1 MYKGV
6 MMKGSK
12 AFTLI
17 ELLVVIAIIA
27 LLLSIVVPT
36 LNKAKDAA
44 RRISCGNRLKQWGIA
59 IQMYATDN
67 DNEIMR
73 MSRGW
78 GWNTV
83 YPHYIDNEP
92 EEYED
97 TVTWNIQGI
106 NPYIEAFSSNYPNDG
121 QATDMVTC
129 TSCSGEF
136 MQDWIY
142 NINYIGYDHPF
153 AEIAYSYFGRID
165 LMNEDYMSPNA
176 QEYLVGRTLSSHK
189 LLMAEILNLDFTPP
203 PSYRYNHGR
212 NGWSWNEENFV
223 NPSNKAESPNPAA
236 TGRSQLFGDIH
247 VKWRPIP
254 ESPNLPTHLDEYIMN
269 WNGPGS
275 GWLGDYDTSYF

>member
-1 MYKGV
+1 
-6 MMKGSK
+6 MMKKFK

-36 LNKAKDAA
+36 LKKAKDAA
-44 RRISCGNRLKQWGIA
+44 RRISCANRLKQWGIA

-78 GWNTV
+78 GWDTV

-92 EEYED
+92 KEYED

-106 NPYIEAFSSNYPNDG
+106 NPYIDAFSQNYENDG

-129 TSCSGEF
+129 PSCSGEF

-142 NINYIGYDHPF
+142 NINFPNHPF

-165 LMNEDYMSPNA
+165 LMNEEYLSLNA

-189 LLMAEILNLDFTPP
+189 LLMAEILNLDYSDR
-203 PSYRYNHGR
+203 SYRYNHGR
-212 NGWSWNEENFV
+212 AGWSWNEMNFR
-223 NPSNKAESPNPAA
+223 NPSNTAYSPDPAA
-236 TGRSQLFGDIH
+236 TGRGQLFGDIH
-247 VKWRPIP
+247 VGWRQIP
-254 ESPNLPTHLDEYIMN
+254 AAPNLPTHEDEYIMN

>member
-1 MYKGV
+1 
-6 MMKGSK
+6 MMKKFK

-36 LNKAKDAA
+36 LKKAKDAA
-44 RRISCGNRLKQWGIA
+44 RRISCANRLKQWGIA
-59 IQMYATDN
+59 IQMYTADN
-67 DNEIMR
+67 NDKIMR

-78 GWNTV
+78 GWDTV

-106 NPYIEAFSSNYPNDG
+106 NPYIDAFSQNYENDG
-121 QATDMVTC
+121 QANDMVTC
-129 TSCSGEF
+129 TNCSGEF

-142 NINYIGYDHPF
+142 YINFPNHPF

-165 LMNEDYMSPNA
+165 LMNEDYLSPNA

-189 LLMAEILNLDFTPP
+189 LLMAEILNLDYSDR
-203 PSYRYNHGR
+203 SYRYNHGR
-212 NGWSWNEENFV
+212 NGWSWNETNFR
-223 NPSNKAESPNPAA
+223 NPSNTAYSPDPAA

-247 VKWRPIP
+247 VGWRQIP
-254 ESPNLPTHLDEYIMN
+254 AAPNLPTHEDEYIMN